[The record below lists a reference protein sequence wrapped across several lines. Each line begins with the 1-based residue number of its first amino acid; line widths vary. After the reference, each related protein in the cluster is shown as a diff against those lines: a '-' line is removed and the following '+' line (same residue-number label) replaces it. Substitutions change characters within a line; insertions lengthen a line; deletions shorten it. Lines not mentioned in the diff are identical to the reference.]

1 MEMGRNRMQRQ
12 CKKIGFGRVTLTSNC
27 VGGALASPYEC
38 RRVQLANGTL
48 GATDEKKPKENKP
61 TLGKNRNM
69 QIYALPIV
77 HIAGLTWIC
86 LGHSSSCQLRC
97 EKRRGTIKSILSS
110 GYNARTSAKMK
121 RTIVTVVQILL
132 LLAGEILGLD
142 VNRRGREISR
152 DRWKNYG
159 KVPHKRRLIY
169 GSINFH
175 NIENNMN
182 SDVLRKR
189 YFYEN
194 DGKNDDFSRVRKIKN
209 IIYKYHLKLNK
220 YSLGGYKND
229 INMFRN
235 KTKDIILYRYNFAK
249 KYYILIVNRLK
260 DDMNIYYD
268 KPTGAASTFW
278 GLAEVNIVTAEQR
291 RVHINVISDT
301 SSHQYP
307 GTHTCKI
314 LGTLVLLQLFLIYL
328 RLIFQNNLSFLR
340 KWTDEQFFNKEEIL
354 KNIKEDRKMD
364 FYVNLLNHYSFLKR
378 LYLGNNKIYGVAL
391 HFHRY
396 KYILD
401 IISPIN
407 SLFYIYIAHSIYFYL
422 NNLSFAGIYVSSFSL
437 GLLFL
442 KLLSNKIDMYFLTK
456 E

>member
-1 MEMGRNRMQRQ
+1 
-12 CKKIGFGRVTLTSNC
+12 
-27 VGGALASPYEC
+27 
-38 RRVQLANGTL
+38 
-48 GATDEKKPKENKP
+48 
-61 TLGKNRNM
+61 
-69 QIYALPIV
+69 
-77 HIAGLTWIC
+77 
-86 LGHSSSCQLRC
+86 
-97 EKRRGTIKSILSS
+97 
-110 GYNARTSAKMK
+110 MK

-132 LLAGEILGLD
+132 LLAGEVLGLD

-175 NIENNMN
+175 NIENNLN
-182 SDVLRKR
+182 NDVLRKR

-235 KTKDIILYRYNFAK
+235 KTKDIILHRYHFAK

-260 DDMNIYYD
+260 DDMNVYYD
-268 KPTGAASTFW
+268 KLYIVNNLVHVLFFSYISVFPYFLVKANW
-278 GLAEVNIVTAEQR
+278 GSFHLLGSR
-291 RVHINVISDT
+291 RS
-301 SSHQYP
+301 
-307 GTHTCKI
+307 KI

-354 KNIKEDRKMD
+354 KNMKEDRKMD

-378 LYLGNNKIYGVAL
+378 LYLGNNKIYEVAL
-391 HFHRY
+391 HLHRY

>member
-1 MEMGRNRMQRQ
+1 
-12 CKKIGFGRVTLTSNC
+12 
-27 VGGALASPYEC
+27 
-38 RRVQLANGTL
+38 
-48 GATDEKKPKENKP
+48 
-61 TLGKNRNM
+61 
-69 QIYALPIV
+69 
-77 HIAGLTWIC
+77 
-86 LGHSSSCQLRC
+86 
-97 EKRRGTIKSILSS
+97 
-110 GYNARTSAKMK
+110 MK

-132 LLAGEILGLD
+132 LLAGGVLGLD

-175 NIENNMN
+175 NIENNLN
-182 SDVLRKR
+182 NDVLRKR

-235 KTKDIILYRYNFAK
+235 KTKDIILHRYHFAK

-260 DDMNIYYD
+260 DDMNVYYD
-268 KPTGAASTFW
+268 KVKNAYTSLYIYLKRKYVGSFLYEYIRGIPLFNKSSYLSKIVNYNSVNLLFLLFTLLYFKSNYMYTFFKKKYAFIGEFKNMQTEKLVKIHTLSTLLFFFYKFFILRLLFILNSHNFFSKKLYIVNNLVHVLFFSYISVFPYFLVKANW
-278 GLAEVNIVTAEQR
+278 GSFHLLGSR
-291 RVHINVISDT
+291 RS
-301 SSHQYP
+301 
-307 GTHTCKI
+307 KI

-354 KNIKEDRKMD
+354 KNMKEDRKMD

-378 LYLGNNKIYGVAL
+378 LYLGNNKIYEVAL
-391 HFHRY
+391 HLHRY